1 MDENSRLYRV
11 KQKLTAVF
19 APDQAELEEL
29 RLILQ
34 NHHNRHVDI
43 AEAEE
48 VGTELM
54 SFIECLNTTDEV
66 L

>member
-1 MDENSRLYRV
+1 MDENSRLYRA

-19 APDQAELEEL
+19 APNQAELEAL

-34 NHHNRHVDI
+34 NHHSRQVDI

-54 SFIECLNTTDEV
+54 SFIECLNARDEV

>member
-19 APDQAELEEL
+19 APNQAELEEL
-29 RLILQ
+29 RQILQ
-34 NHHNRHVDI
+34 NHHNRQVDI
-43 AEAEE
+43 TEAEE

-54 SFIECLNTTDEV
+54 SFIECLNNTDEA